1 MESHKHQFEEMS
13 PFEWFDKRHTDLSQK
28 ISKNDYNKFN
38 TNGKLNLPPVV
49 PKNRANSA
57 NREVKKTLSNNNSL
71 SNASTNSSQ
80 GNRATRAQQPV
91 NRGASQGRIA
101 TNN

>member
-13 PFEWFDKRHTDLSQK
+13 PFDWFDKRHTDLSKK

-38 TNGKLNLPPVV
+38 TNGKLNLPPVT
-49 PKNRANSA
+49 PKNRANTA
-57 NREVKKTLSNNNSL
+57 NREVKKTSSNNSL

-91 NRGASQGRIA
+91 NR
-101 TNN
+101 